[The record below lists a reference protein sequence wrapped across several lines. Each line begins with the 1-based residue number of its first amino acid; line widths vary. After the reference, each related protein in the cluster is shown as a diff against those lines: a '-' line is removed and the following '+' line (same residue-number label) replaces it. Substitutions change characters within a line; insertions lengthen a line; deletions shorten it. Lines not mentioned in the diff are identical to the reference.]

1 MFIAAGKL
9 VSAPVHNCTIACE
22 RKPPVGA
29 NRDWVKLVQRHISF
43 LAKAEGKAGRVV
55 FSNEK
60 LPQWQKCNAHWR
72 APTIIHYSSFEIG
85 EATKHSEFTVPLDLD
100 K

>member
-29 NRDWVKLVQRHISF
+29 KRDWVP
-43 LAKAEGKAGRVV
+43 AGRWLGYLRWDSVLV
-55 FSNEK
+55 WHSSTVLTHNSSLDITRPTALMIFGKLISSHMEK
-60 LPQWQKCNAHWR
+60 SLTFGA
-72 APTIIHYSSFEIG
+72 
-85 EATKHSEFTVPLDLD
+85 VP